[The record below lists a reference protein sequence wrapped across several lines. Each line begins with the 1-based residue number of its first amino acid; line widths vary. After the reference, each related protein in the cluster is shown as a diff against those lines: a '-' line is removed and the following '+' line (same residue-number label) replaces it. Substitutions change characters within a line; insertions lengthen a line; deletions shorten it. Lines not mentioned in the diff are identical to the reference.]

1 MSGSKSTSSIV
12 GEAANAE
19 PTEEGALLRDAQ
31 LELDLVREKLADTH
45 TPGYQA
51 EFDPAEA
58 EAAGAFA
65 EDALTEADALASKH
79 DDLHFVRLSSLLH
92 Q

>member
-1 MSGSKSTSSIV
+1 MNRPNSTSSTD
-12 GEAANAE
+12 GEAANTD
-19 PTEEGALLRDAQ
+19 PIEEDALPRDA
-31 LELDLVREKLADTH
+31 LTAFDPVREKLADAQ

-51 EFDPAEA
+51 EFDPGEA
-58 EAAGAFA
+58 EAAGAFT

-79 DDLHFVRLSSLLH
+79 DDLHFVRLSSLLK